1 MTTPHL
7 LLVEDDPFDVL
18 AMKRC
23 VAAFELPVVLDHA
36 GDGEEAL
43 AALQRLVAG
52 SQPPETLIL
61 LDLNMPRMNGIEFL
75 DALRCDLRLARSV
88 VFVLST
94 SNDVRDRRAGYARG
108 IAGYLCKDQVAPDYA
123 DLAALIRAYVDL
135 VTLPEPGR
143 A

>member
-1 MTTPHL
+1 MYQTTL

-23 VAAFELPVVLDHA
+23 VANFGLPVTLEIA
-36 GDGEEAL
+36 GDGEAALLVLNRVLL
-43 AALQRLVAG
+43 AAQPSAVLV
-52 SQPPETLIL
+52 L

-94 SNDVRDRRAGYARG
+94 SNDPRDRRAAYARG
-108 IAGYLCKDQVAPDYA
+108 VAGYVCKDSVAPDYA
-123 DLAALIRAYVDL
+123 DLAALVRGYLDL